1 MWEESVAHMYTG
13 GYTQRR
19 DKEIYLVIV
28 LQGPSNM
35 LVIRIRSNHVYIY
48 IHVHTVSVDCS

>member
-1 MWEESVAHMYTG
+1 MWEGSVAHTYTG
-13 GYTQRR
+13 VHTQRR

-35 LVIRIRSNHVYIY
+35 LVIRIRSNHEYIY